1 MNKIREL
8 RKEKGLTLKELSND
22 LKQNGILEIAPD
34 TLGKYERGDREPKLE
49 TWNKLAVFFN
59 VSIPYLQGID
69 EETYNLKF
77 ATKKEAIDFIHKI
90 MKAQNIKLED
100 IQNE

>member
-1 MNKIREL
+1 MFLNFIIMANFKKIEVT
-8 RKEKGLTLKELSND
+8 G
-22 LKQNGILEIAPD
+22 
-34 TLGKYERGDREPKLE
+34 
-49 TWNKLAVFFN
+49 
-59 VSIPYLQGID
+59 
-69 EETYNLKF
+69 